1 MGLPL
6 VQPEHMEPVRE
17 IVRAHLRLWGKAELS
32 FIAELGVTE
41 LLTNVYKH
49 ARGDCDLVISDTNT
63 GVFVG
68 VSDFD
73 VTLPVIREP
82 SDDEVGGRGLFLLAA
97 MADEFGTELCRS
109 GKQVWFRLGPEVSS
123 PCEEESAAWRRH
135 PRCLSCS
142 LRGSA

>member
-17 IVRAHLRLWGKAELS
+17 IIRAHLRLWRKAELS

-49 ARGDCDLVISDTNT
+49 TRGDCELVLSETDS

-68 VSDFD
+68 VSDSD

-82 SDDEVGGRGLFLLAA
+82 SDYEVGGRGLSLLAA
-97 MADEFGTELCRS
+97 MADGFGTEPCRS
-109 GKQVWFRLGPEVSS
+109 GKQVWFRLSLEASRS
-123 PCEEESAAWRRH
+123 HQEESAA
-135 PRCLSCS
+135 
-142 LRGSA
+142 